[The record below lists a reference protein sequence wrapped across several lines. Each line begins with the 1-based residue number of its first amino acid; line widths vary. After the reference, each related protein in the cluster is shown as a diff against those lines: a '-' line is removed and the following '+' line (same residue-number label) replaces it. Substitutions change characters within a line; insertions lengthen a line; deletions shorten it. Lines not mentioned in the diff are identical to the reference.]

1 MFVMR
6 LSFLLLSAAPIARAA
21 LTLTGSS
28 LDWTPMGA
36 NFDFFADQQTGS
48 AAGDIVGDAHNV
60 GFLTKFDDAGTASK
74 TDGTLGFRVRL
85 DDHGGQEKSPSFDR
99 VLWIGMDADLDG
111 TLDGF
116 LGVDRQGSTNE
127 LAIYAPSTGANTS
140 PSNTKIAKTAY
151 WSTTITSTNYHYRA
165 VDVSLD
171 GGTTNDLTA
180 DSLGDPDFYVSFSV
194 AVSDLVSYFSSL
206 DNPISFNQDT
216 PLRYVLATSTQKN
229 SLNQDLGGI
238 QGGNSST
245 QTWTQ
250 LGGFTP
256 TITADGA
263 IVPES
268 NIAVF
273 LIGVLGFLL
282 RRCR

>member
-1 MFVMR
+1 MSVFR
-6 LSFLLLSAAPIARAA
+6 LQFLLLPVAPMAKAA
-21 LTLTGSS
+21 LALTGSS

-48 AAGDIVGDAHNV
+48 AAGDIVGDAQNV

-74 TDGTLGFRVRL
+74 TDGILGFRVRL
-85 DDHGGQEKSPSFDR
+85 DDHGGQKKSPSFDR

-111 TLDGF
+111 ALDGF
-116 LGVDRQGSTNE
+116 VGVDRQGSTNQ
-127 LAIYAPSTGANTS
+127 LAIYAPEGGANTS
-140 PSNTKIAKTAY
+140 PSSTEITKTAF
-151 WSTTITSTNYHYRA
+151 WSTRITTTNYDYRA

-180 DSLGDPDFYVSFSV
+180 ASVGDPDYYVSFSV
-194 AVSDLVSYFSSL
+194 EVSDLVSYFGSL
-206 DNPISFNQDT
+206 SNPISFDQDT

-238 QGGNSST
+238 QGGNDST

-263 IVPES
+263 IVPEPDTAA
-268 NIAVF
+268 I
-273 LIGVLGFLL
+273 LIGALGLFL
-282 RRCR
+282 RRRR